1 MNEGLDPCKSKISGG
16 KRFIPVENSRELPK
30 QDFDGGV
37 TAVSKKVLIGSSKT
51 QKVSVLP
58 GMIFCF
64 SDFQTHPAPPHYL
77 NDYLENSAV
86 KDAILQREG
95 DMGP

>member
-1 MNEGLDPCKSKISGG
+1 
-16 KRFIPVENSRELPK
+16 
-30 QDFDGGV
+30 
-37 TAVSKKVLIGSSKT
+37 
-51 QKVSVLP
+51 
-58 GMIFCF
+58 MIFCF

-95 DMGP
+95 DMGPWMQWNKMNNKKSKHGGYFTQVEVISVSYPANQGCAYLTFPFF